1 MTVDHDLQPHLETW
15 HSFVRMIFY
24 ALAFVVTVLA
34 LMALFLL

>member
-1 MTVDHDLQPHLETW
+1 MTVDHDLEPHLETW

-24 ALAFVVTVLA
+24 GLAFVVSALG

>member
-1 MTVDHDLQPHLETW
+1 MAVDHDLQPHLETW

-24 ALAFVVTVLA
+24 GLAFVISVLV